1 MNARR
6 QLQRLVDRLADAAR
20 LVRERIR
27 DAVAAE
33 IGQAVGTTA
42 HGLLHDLLRG
52 PGPRA
57 RPDQHRDDDP
67 DARRGDGD
75 PADPER
81 AESDRGDAGYS
92 RDADRHAADDRN
104 PEWERPPI
112 DPPPRLPTWLAV
124 GLGLAAVLATA
135 WSGPVATAGALGSA
149 ADWFALARWALG
161 HSPF

>member
-6 QLQRLVDRLADAAR
+6 QLQGLVDRLADAAR

-52 PGPRA
+52 PGPR
-57 RPDQHRDDDP
+57 PDRHRDGDPEDRRDDDP
-67 DARRGDGD
+67 D
-75 PADPER
+75 DPER
-81 AESDRGDAGYS
+81 ADAECGDAGDP
-92 RDADRHAADDRN
+92 RDADRRAADDRD
-104 PEWERPPI
+104 PEWGRPPVE
-112 DPPPRLPTWLAV
+112 PPPRLPIWLAV
-124 GLGLAAVLATA
+124 GLGLAAALATA
-135 WSGPVATAGALGSA
+135 WSGPIAAVGALGSA